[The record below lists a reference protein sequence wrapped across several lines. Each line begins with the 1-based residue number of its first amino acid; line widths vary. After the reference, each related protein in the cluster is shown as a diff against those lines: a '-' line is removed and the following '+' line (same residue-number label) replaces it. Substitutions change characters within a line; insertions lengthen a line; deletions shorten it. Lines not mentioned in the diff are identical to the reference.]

1 MRRSLAPLILL
12 VVASGCAPSLSPLY
26 RDYSVET
33 DSGNDVFARIE
44 RALVAAD
51 WTVTEG
57 ITDNVVATEPRQ
69 FRSWGIYSVEI
80 ELEVVPLA
88 GDHVRVFV
96 NPYRHFYQGTR
107 RKVPYLR
114 KSWARS
120 ALKDL
125 SNALESEGLAY
136 EGTAMERARDAG
148 VR

>member
-1 MRRSLAPLILL
+1 MRRSLVLLILL
-12 VVASGCAPSLSPLY
+12 AVASGCAPSLSPLY

-33 DSGNDVFARIE
+33 DSGNDVLARIE
-44 RALVAAD
+44 RALEASD

-57 ITDNVVATEPRQ
+57 ITDNVVATEPRA

-88 GDHVRVFV
+88 GDHVRVLV
-96 NPYRHFYQGTR
+96 HPYRHFYQGTR

-125 SNALESEGLAY
+125 SAALETEGLAY
-136 EGTAMERARDAG
+136 EGTALDRAHEAG